1 MIGVFTTTAE
11 FRFKNR
17 ISRVILLVLPLKSSS
32 ILEPE
37 FRTRK
42 ILIPSLMGLF
52 TPLGVNFIFFGLF
65 DSILGLCEFIFIC
78 WSQVWASMS
87 QIMESGSRF
96 LDLWESFQVLN
107 SGSRIA
113 YQ

>member
-17 ISRVILLVLPLKSSS
+17 ISRVILLVLPLKRSS

-42 ILIPSLMGLF
+42 ILITSLMG
-52 TPLGVNFIFFGLF
+52 N
-65 DSILGLCEFIFIC
+65 
-78 WSQVWASMS
+78 
-87 QIMESGSRF
+87 
-96 LDLWESFQVLN
+96 
-107 SGSRIA
+107 RITEA
-113 YQ
+113 